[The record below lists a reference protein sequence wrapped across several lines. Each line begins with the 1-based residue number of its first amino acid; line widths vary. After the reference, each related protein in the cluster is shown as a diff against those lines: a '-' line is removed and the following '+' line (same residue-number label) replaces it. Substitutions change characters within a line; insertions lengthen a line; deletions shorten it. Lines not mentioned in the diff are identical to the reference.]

1 MNPSFVYPAM
11 VAVANPGTGTV
22 DSAAISSRYYTWVS
36 AQATF
41 SDSNSAGP
49 IKLQASND
57 ITNPTNW
64 NDIPNATSTVT
75 AGGDTLIPKTD
86 CNYRWIR
93 IRFSPSGGGGTFSVN
108 LNVSE
113 GL

>member
-22 DSAAISSRYYTWVS
+22 DSAAIASRYYTWVS

-41 SDSNSAGP
+41 TDSASAGP

-57 ITNPTNW
+57 ISSPTNW
-64 NDIPNATSTVT
+64 NDIPNATATVT
-75 AGGDTLIPKTD
+75 AGADTMIAKVD
-86 CNYRWIR
+86 CCYRWIR
-93 IRFSPSGGGGTFSVN
+93 VRFSPSAGTGTFSVN
-108 LNVSE
+108 LDVSE